1 MRRLTIYLSEE
12 EYRELRRLAES
23 RGLTVSSLIRLAVA
37 RLVEREEGR
46 GDLKRVLEEIGRLRR
61 LVEELGRGLRG
72 ASAREQAERGLGG
85 AQAAPGSLPSFLR
98 DNPWLQVLSE
108 KR

>member
-1 MRRLTIYLSEE
+1 MRRLTIYLLEE

-61 LVEELGRGLRG
+61 LVEELGRGLEG
-72 ASAREQAERGLGG
+72 ASARE
-85 AQAAPGSLPSFLR
+85 PGSLPSFLR

>member
-12 EYRELRRLAES
+12 EFRELRRLAES

-37 RLVEREEGR
+37 RLVEREER

-61 LVEELGRGLRG
+61 LVEELSRGLEG
-72 ASAREQAERGLGG
+72 ASAREPAERGLGG

>member
-37 RLVEREEGR
+37 RLVEREER